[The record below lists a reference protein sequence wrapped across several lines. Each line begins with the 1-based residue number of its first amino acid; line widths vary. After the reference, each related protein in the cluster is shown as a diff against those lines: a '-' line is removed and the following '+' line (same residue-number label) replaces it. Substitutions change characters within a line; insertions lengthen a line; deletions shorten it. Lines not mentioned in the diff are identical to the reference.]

1 MVSVL
6 LLLAVCTASMVTNTV
21 AFSPASFPTVRADT
35 PTRLDYRN
43 YDDIIMDT
51 SSTTEAASSSPLSI
65 ARQSSSINKHGSK
78 SAMPPK
84 PCDKATG
91 LDVDADRMPLS
102 ILLEPPAPPLTEHLQ
117 TDMTP
122 SRPSSRVTTTRYFIA
137 RDAVEAKFRNDDE
150 LKKILLETEDKII
163 VEAATDRAWGIG
175 VVEFSSSSDE
185 GETKKGAKSKD
196 NCWDVHPDKWNGLN
210 LLGRCLMDVRE
221 GLMGE

>member
-102 ILLEPPAPPLTEHLQ
+102 IFLSHPLHL
-117 TDMTP
+117 
-122 SRPSSRVTTTRYFIA
+122 
-137 RDAVEAKFRNDDE
+137 
-150 LKKILLETEDKII
+150 
-163 VEAATDRAWGIG
+163 
-175 VVEFSSSSDE
+175 
-185 GETKKGAKSKD
+185 
-196 NCWDVHPDKWNGLN
+196 
-210 LLGRCLMDVRE
+210 
-221 GLMGE
+221 